1 MVHFSFSTSHNHE
14 AIYLVFHKA
23 NMRNQ
28 LTIHVD
34 AMIEMSDGS
43 L

>member
-1 MVHFSFSTSHNHE
+1 MVYFHFQSSHNHE

-34 AMIEMSDGS
+34 AIIKMSDGS

>member
-1 MVHFSFSTSHNHE
+1 MVHFPSSHNHE
-14 AIYLVFHKA
+14 AIYLVFHKV

-34 AMIEMSDGS
+34 AMIEIDGS